1 LAKRAAKRLM
11 ALWKRHR
18 DGHFPDVASVRD
30 GDGFTLPDDS

>member
-1 LAKRAAKRLM
+1 M